1 MGAYFE
7 DLALPPLVAFN
18 AQGNVFDRTSLA
30 LRIADAVA
38 DWGDGTA
45 WPLHAYPGPGVILAY
60 YEELRQQVRD
70 AGGAA

>member
-7 DLALPPLVAFN
+7 DLALPPLVAFD
-18 AQGNVFDRTSLA
+18 AQGNVFDRTALA

-38 DWGDGTA
+38 DWGDGAA

-60 YEELRQQVRD
+60 
-70 AGGAA
+70 